1 MMLQMIMQEQD
12 KAIDSITGTVATLT
26 EQSGLMGQEISEHI
40 ECVQKTNTLIH
51 SKSQLTHILRDR
63 MLDDLE
69 ANVDTTDSKLQKN
82 LKRLKKFV
90 RETEGES
97 AAGGPFVS
105 IPYDCFVVSI
115 TDYTLHCVHLANNL

>member
-1 MMLQMIMQEQD
+1 
-12 KAIDSITGTVATLT
+12 
-26 EQSGLMGQEISEHI
+26 
-40 ECVQKTNTLIH
+40 
-51 SKSQLTHILRDR
+51 

-97 AAGGPFVS
+97 AAGGTVCACLVWLFRRNFAV
-105 IPYDCFVVSI
+105 
-115 TDYTLHCVHLANNL
+115 TDYILHSVHLANNLVIRRRNDIWI

>member
-1 MMLQMIMQEQD
+1 
-12 KAIDSITGTVATLT
+12 
-26 EQSGLMGQEISEHI
+26 
-40 ECVQKTNTLIH
+40 
-51 SKSQLTHILRDR
+51 

-97 AAGGPFVS
+97 AAGGTVCVS
-105 IPYDCFVVSI
+105 IPYGYFVGILHWLI
-115 TDYTLHCVHLANNL
+115 TFFSFRASRK